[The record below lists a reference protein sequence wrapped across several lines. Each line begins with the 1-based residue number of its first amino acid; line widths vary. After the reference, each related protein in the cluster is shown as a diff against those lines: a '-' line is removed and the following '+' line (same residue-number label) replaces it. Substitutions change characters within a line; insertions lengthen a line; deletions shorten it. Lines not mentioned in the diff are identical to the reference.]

1 MVARLV
7 RVGEVRSW
15 LCGHQDSKIGWS
27 EGRGQAYVKKEEGM
41 GKKKVMK
48 HMAELWL
55 RQEVKELEKEAG
67 KEGGVVVVDGQALS
81 TNLQMVKRTLGLK
94 FTVIVPAVAVQQLDG
109 LKKTEKGARDAIRW
123 LERELG
129 RGNRWLRAQKDE
141 EAMKVEGREYPR
153 LRERKD
159 WDRFQLLECLH
170 YFMNRGGDTSS
181 EYEKEKL
188 QEEMANLPV
197 EWLRSQ

>member
-94 FTVIVPAVAVQQLDG
+94 
-109 LKKTEKGARDAIRW
+109 
-123 LERELG
+123 
-129 RGNRWLRAQKDE
+129 
-141 EAMKVEGREYPR
+141 YPR

-188 QEEMANLPV
+188 QEEMLPV

>member
-94 FTVIVPAVAVQQLDG
+94 
-109 LKKTEKGARDAIRW
+109 
-123 LERELG
+123 
-129 RGNRWLRAQKDE
+129 
-141 EAMKVEGREYPR
+141 YPR

-159 WDRFQLLECLH
+159 WDRFQLLECLQ
-170 YFMNRGGDTSS
+170 YFMNRGGVTLLTGDPDLLTGG
-181 EYEKEKL
+181 EDGVGWLPDLVVENVEGFVPRFLGLEEKGGKERRGRGR
-188 QEEMANLPV
+188 PV
-197 EWLRSQ
+197 EKRVGKLL